1 MKNQVES
8 ILIVGGGS
16 SGWMT
21 GAALVKHLPNVKISL
36 VESPDIKTIG
46 VGESTLGHINEFFHF
61 LGLRDEDWMKHCN
74 ATYKTSIKFTDFRD
88 NPKDKPYV
96 FHYPFG
102 LWDLTDKP
110 NGLMDW
116 FDYKAKYPETPCEN
130 FAEFYH
136 DAVLMTDHNKMTYNQ
151 NGAIRNFNPFND
163 VAYHMNAALFGEY
176 LRDYVCKPNGLNHI
190 LATVKGASKD
200 ESGCIS
206 KIHTDKGDLT
216 ADLYIDCTGFKSFLL
231 EEIMGIQ
238 FESFDDLL
246 MNDRAIAAPIQY
258 IDKNKE
264 MECVT
269 NCTAIENGWVWNT
282 PLWDRI
288 GTGYVY
294 SSQFVSDDDALGQF
308 KKHLKSNRMI
318 CQNDARIDTAEFRQL
333 KIRHGK
339 HEKAWEK
346 NVVAVGL
353 SNGFVEPLESTGLL
367 MTHEAIIKLV
377 NILKARNNYYNKLDV
392 DSFNFSLNNQ
402 IDGFKNFIALHYA
415 LSKRDDTEYW
425 RHVTN
430 NISYKN
436 TGIFEFFS
444 HSMINS
450 RRFASNVTEGLFYI
464 AAGMGYNPT
473 DSSRLDFHNMVYND
487 DPYIPEKVM
496 DEWLKHK
503 RLVMKIID
511 RLPTHYEFLKNNIYK

>member
-21 GAALVKHLPNVKISL
+21 GAALVKHLPNIKISL

-61 LGLRDEDWMKHCN
+61 LGLKDEDWMKHCN

-88 NPKDKPYV
+88 NPKEKPYT

-102 LWDLTDKP
+102 KPFVDDKN

-116 FDYKAKYPETPCEN
+116 FFYRAKYPDHPCEN
-130 FAEFYH
+130 FAEYFH
-136 DAVLMTDHNKMTYNQ
+136 DAVLMTDANKMTYNE
-151 NGAIRNFNPFND
+151 NEALRNFIPFID

-176 LRDYVCKPNGLNHI
+176 LRDQVCIPNGLNHI
-190 LATVKGASKD
+190 LATVKGATKD
-200 ESGCIS
+200 ADGAIS
-206 KIHTDKGDLT
+206 KLHTDKGDLY
-216 ADLYIDCTGFKSFLL
+216 ADLFIDCTGFKSFLL
-231 EEIMGIQ
+231 EEILGVP
-238 FESFDDLL
+238 FKSFNDVL

-294 SSQFVSDDDALGQF
+294 SSDFVSDDEALQQF

-318 CQNDARIDTAEFRQL
+318 CQDDKRIDKTEFRQI

-346 NVVAVGL
+346 NVIAVGL

-367 MTHEAIIKLV
+367 MTHEAIIKLT
-377 NILKARNNYYNKLDV
+377 NTLKTRNGYYNKLDI
-392 DSFNFSLNNQ
+392 DSFNFSLNHQ
-402 IDGFKNFIALHYA
+402 IDGFKNFVAIHYG
-415 LSKRDDTEYW
+415 LSQRNDTEYW

-430 NISYKN
+430 NVSYN
-436 TGIFEFFS
+436 SGLFESFS
-444 HSMINS
+444 RWTHHDRSYFGNLQ
-450 RRFASNVTEGLFYI
+450 EGTFYI
-464 AAGMGYNPT
+464 AAGMGYNPVD
-473 DSSRLDFHNMVYND
+473 DSKFDFISTLYNMDKYV
-487 DPYIPEKVM
+487 PEKTM
-496 DEWLKHK
+496 DEWLNHK

-511 RLPTHYEFLKNNIYK
+511 RLPTHYEFLKKHIYK

>member
-1 MKNQVES
+1 MINQIES

-36 VESPDIKTIG
+36 VESPNIKTIG

-61 LGLRDEDWMKHCN
+61 LGLKDEDWMKHCN

-88 NPKDKPYV
+88 NPKEKPYT

-102 LWDLTDKP
+102 FWDIENKP

-116 FDYKAKYPETPCEN
+116 FYYRAKYPEHPCEN
-130 FAEFYH
+130 FAEFFH
-136 DAVLMTDHNKMTYNQ
+136 DSVMMTDANKMTYNE
-151 NGAIRNFNPFND
+151 NKAIRNFNPFID
-163 VAYHMNAALFGEY
+163 VAYHLNAVMFGEY
-176 LRDYVCKPNGLNHI
+176 LRDSICKPLGLNHI

-200 ESGCIS
+200 EFGHIS
-206 KIHTDKGDLT
+206 KIHTDNGDLT
-216 ADLYIDCTGFKSFLL
+216 ADLYIDCTGFKSLL
-231 EEIMGIQ
+231 IEEIMGVP
-238 FESFDDLL
+238 FESFDDVL

-258 IDKNKE
+258 IDKDKE

-294 SSQFVSDDDALGQF
+294 SSQFVSDDEALHQF

-318 CQNDARIDTAEFRQL
+318 CKNDQRIDDANFRQIN
-333 KIRHGK
+333 IRHGK
-339 HEKAWEK
+339 HQKAWEK
-346 NVVAVGL
+346 NVIAVGL

-367 MTHEAIIKLV
+367 MTHEAIIKFV
-377 NILKARNNYYNKLDV
+377 NILKTRNGYYNRLDV
-392 DSFNFSLNNQ
+392 DAFN
-402 IDGFKNFIALHYA
+402 IALDKQINSFKYFVGFHYG
-415 LSKRDDTEYW
+415 LSKRNDTEYW

-430 NISYKN
+430 NVSYESISLDFLSSS
-436 TGIFEFFS
+436 I
-444 HSMINS
+444 HSERGFYS
-450 RRFASNVTEGLFYI
+450 LRTEGLYYI
-464 AAGMGYNPT
+464 AAGMGYNPV
-473 DSSRLDFHNMVYND
+473 DESRFKFTCELGNND
-487 DPYIPEKVM
+487 YYQPDQTM
-496 DEWLKHK
+496 DQWLSHK
-503 RLVMKIID
+503 REVMRIVD
-511 RLPTHYEFLKNNIYK
+511 RLPTHYEFLKRNIYK